1 MAKQYGYYL
10 EGNKVAIVEKD
21 TSFDNNVASKEFG
34 PGVARQS
41 WKSPLTAVSDG
52 LEIKYAYSPE
62 YFIEETNDISTTI
75 GNYMSDDGY
84 LVVTTRTV
92 TLTAFANGTDGDAS
106 DVTVT
111 CANHGFSNGDSVI
124 VSGTTNYN
132 GTYTIDQVATDT
144 FDIEVSFNA
153 GETAGSS
160 TTLATLNINYGSLS
174 GYNITDGSYIVLKGA
189 DKFNGLHKTI
199 TKDAHN
205 GVTNGKIKLET
216 RYSGSTSLSSVFSSS
231 ASLYYNL
238 NVLNDEADLIDLPPY
253 LTKALIYYVKAKLA
267 EDAGNFEVKQYMERE
282 FRRMVEKYEN
292 TRISVARMISSG
304 SHAIR

>member
-160 TTLATLNINYGSLS
+160 TTLATLNINYGS
-174 GYNITDGSYIVLKGA
+174 
-189 DKFNGLHKTI
+189 
-199 TKDAHN
+199 
-205 GVTNGKIKLET
+205 
-216 RYSGSTSLSSVFSSS
+216 
-231 ASLYYNL
+231 
-238 NVLNDEADLIDLPPY
+238 
-253 LTKALIYYVKAKLA
+253 
-267 EDAGNFEVKQYMERE
+267 
-282 FRRMVEKYEN
+282 
-292 TRISVARMISSG
+292 
-304 SHAIR
+304 